1 MYLSDG
7 KYLVVTSSQSQPAFY
22 WKKSLESLRG
32 RICIIDKNGFFLC
45 QQKDTNVIQSIFYDI
60 SPPNNYIFGKGK
72 ASKLI
77 QVNPKME
84 VPFPSNLGVL
94 NPCWVLVPKYGR
106 KVNSSLT
113 TTWFSGLTSF
123 VKKNWLLFRSNAILN
138 YFSSIRV
145 FSFYFTINN
154 LHENPKMYF
163 FLGWICLRKS
173 FNGNCKNLD
182 EICNLWQVI
191 RVTFWRLPRLT
202 WNEGGVSLRDQGS
215 ARRWKG
221 WKMLLGIIMS
231 PRLLLRPEK
240 SSCTALYILLHSPQS
255 ITHIAAIQS
264 RLSIQ
269 N

>member
-22 WKKSLESLRG
+22 WKKSLESLMG

-163 FLGWICLRKS
+163 FWDESAWEKASTDIVKTWMRFAIC
-173 FNGNCKNLD
+173 G
-182 EICNLWQVI
+182 
-191 RVTFWRLPRLT
+191 RLFASLFGVCRDWPGMRAVFLCGT
-202 WNEGGVSLRDQGS
+202 KAVPGGGKV
-215 ARRWKG
+215 
-221 WKMLLGIIMS
+221 
-231 PRLLLRPEK
+231 EK
-240 SSCTALYILLHSPQS
+240 CCWA
-255 ITHIAAIQS
+255 
-264 RLSIQ
+264 
-269 N
+269 

>member
-1 MYLSDG
+1 M
-7 KYLVVTSSQSQPAFY
+7 
-22 WKKSLESLRG
+22 
-32 RICIIDKNGFFLC
+32 
-45 QQKDTNVIQSIFYDI
+45 
-60 SPPNNYIFGKGK
+60 FGKGK

-113 TTWFSGLTSF
+113 TTWSSGLTSF
-123 VKKNWLLFRSNAILN
+123 VKKNRLLFRSKPILN
-138 YFSSIRV
+138 HFSSIKV
-145 FSFYFTINN
+145 FSFYCTINN
-154 LHENPKMYF
+154 LHENLQIYF
-163 FLGWICLRKS
+163 FGGRTCLRKS
-173 FNGNCKNLD
+173 FNGNYKNLD

-240 SSCTALYILLHSPQS
+240 SSCTAFNILLHLPQS
-255 ITHIAAIQS
+255 ITHTAAIQC